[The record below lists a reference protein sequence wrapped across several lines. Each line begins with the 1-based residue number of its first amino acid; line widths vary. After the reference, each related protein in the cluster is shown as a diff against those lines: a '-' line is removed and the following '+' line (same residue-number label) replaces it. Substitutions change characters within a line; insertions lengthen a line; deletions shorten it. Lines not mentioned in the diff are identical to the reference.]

1 MGRATRTPTAGG
13 ETVSADG
20 FRALMSEF
28 PSGVAVVTATGQ
40 DGTPWGMTCSSLCS
54 VSVDPPTLLVCL
66 RAESPTL
73 AAVLASSAFA
83 VNLVHTGG
91 QSVADL
97 FASGTP
103 ERFDMVRW
111 EPGPSGPHLPRYSHA
126 TADCRVRGT
135 NRVGSHH
142 VVLGEVQAVTR
153 RHGRVPLLYGRRRY
167 REWPGGA

>member
-1 MGRATRTPTAGG
+1 MPRTPAA
-13 ETVSADG
+13 EEEIVSAAG
-20 FRALMSEF
+20 FRSLMSEF
-28 PSGVAVVTATGQ
+28 PSGVAIVTATGH

-73 AAVLASSAFA
+73 AAILASSAFA

-103 ERFDMVRW
+103 ARFDMVGW
-111 EPGPSGPHLPRYSHA
+111 EPGPAGPHLPLYSHA
-126 TADCRVRGT
+126 TADCRVCGA
-135 NRVGSHH
+135 NQVGSHL
-142 VVLGEVQAVTR
+142 VVLGAVQGITQR
-153 RHGRVPLLYGRRRY
+153 RGQVPLLYGRRRY
-167 REWPGGA
+167 LEWPDRT